1 MVDGSDESY
10 EPVAL
15 PSEIGGIWCHYKGD
29 RIELEL
35 FPLSGVSSE
44 DSADEDPPLTA
55 GATRVWMPRRNFY
68 DTVERMTTVANAL
81 RRMFKE

>member
-1 MVDGSDESY
+1 MADAGGAGPIAVPE
-10 EPVAL
+10 EV
-15 PSEIGGIWCHYKGD
+15 GGIWCHYKGD

-35 FPLSGVSSE
+35 HPLASVSAE
-44 DSADEDPPLTA
+44 DSADEDPPPSDD
-55 GATRVWMPRRNFY
+55 ATRIWMPRKNFY

>member
-1 MVDGSDESY
+1 MADGPEEAF

-35 FPLSGVSSE
+35 YPLTGLSPE
-44 DSADEDPPLTA
+44 DSADEDPPTT
-55 GATRVWMPRRNFY
+55 GDVTRVWMPRRNFY